1 MTQLQQSD
9 STLDRLHEAIYQHIS
24 RVQMTMIPS
33 PGRYLQL
40 VQVSVRNELVD

>member
-33 PGRYLQL
+33 PGRYLKL